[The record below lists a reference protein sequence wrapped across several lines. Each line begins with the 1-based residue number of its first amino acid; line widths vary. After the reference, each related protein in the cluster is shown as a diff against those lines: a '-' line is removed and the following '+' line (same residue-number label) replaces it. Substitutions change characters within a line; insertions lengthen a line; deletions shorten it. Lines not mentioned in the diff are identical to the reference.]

1 MARRAGVG
9 IGTVFRHF
17 PTKQLLVEATVVRHL
32 TLLTDTAR
40 ARGEGGEAGA
50 AFRMTFRE
58 MVSGAP
64 AKLALVALLEESA
77 CPAGATDEVEA
88 AATVLRDAVE
98 VLLSRGQE
106 AGEVRADATVDEVYV
121 LIRALANA
129 RGDRAVVD
137 RAVDMVL
144 DGLSPRRSEQPPRG
158 LRSLPGRTVGKAGC
172 NNHAGPEEGGLT
184 GPTWGALPQVWMP

>member
-1 MARRAGVG
+1 VS
-9 IGTVFRHF
+9 GTVFRHF
-17 PTKQLLVEATVVRHL
+17 PTKQLLVEATIVRHL

-77 CPAGATDEVEA
+77 DPAGATDEVEA
-88 AATVLRDAVE
+88 AATMVREAAE
-98 VLLSRGQE
+98 ELLSRGQK
-106 AGEVRADATVDEVYV
+106 AGEVRADATVDEVYL

-129 RGDRAVVD
+129 RGDRTVVD
-137 RAVDMVL
+137 RAVDIVL
-144 DGLSPRRSEQPPRG
+144 DGLSPRRPD
-158 LRSLPGRTVGKAGC
+158 
-172 NNHAGPEEGGLT
+172 
-184 GPTWGALPQVWMP
+184 